1 MYNNQFIKSKTKLI
15 ELLQFLKMMHENIL
29 QTGNIGSID
38 MVFVKEKNS
47 NLFSFDGTADLVYSV
62 ESKDDAGKNNN
73 DYDENQNENQY
84 FKEFKENIPTKIV
97 KMPEVEIER
106 CTNKNKNYN
115 ADNKYNFKEI
125 DSNVNRL
132 QEKNKY
138 SSLKKYEDS
147 CETNKYLPYEVNQ
160 DEINENYEMN
170 NDYND
175 FVQEEFYSKALSK
188 SPIRETKNRTE
199 ITHKKELTPSKN
211 LNNSKYSDK
220 NDKKLQ
226 KPNLSPINRDNNY
239 PNNKNKVNTSINVLQ
254 TSTITYDNNE
264 DTKSRNNI
272 NTISQKS
279 VVNNDHNNENNISV
293 DLIDSKLTK
302 REENELYMNR
312 GIPITTI
319 IDISNHKLKIF
330 RFFRPTHIVKNVE
343 LKYLEK
349 YLPSVETAKT
359 NIISS
364 KIEKKALNSIQNN
377 NKIYSNIQT
386 NLTSNTIK
394 KEEIHHQMKQKNIIN
409 YQ

>member
-1 MYNNQFIKSKTKLI
+1 MIRNYKSQI
-15 ELLQFLKMMHENIL
+15 
-29 QTGNIGSID
+29 
-38 MVFVKEKNS
+38 
-47 NLFSFDGTADLVYSV
+47 
-62 ESKDDAGKNNN
+62 
-73 DYDENQNENQY
+73 
-84 FKEFKENIPTKIV
+84 
-97 KMPEVEIER
+97 
-106 CTNKNKNYN
+106 
-115 ADNKYNFKEI
+115 
-125 DSNVNRL
+125 
-132 QEKNKY
+132 
-138 SSLKKYEDS
+138 
-147 CETNKYLPYEVNQ
+147 
-160 DEINENYEMN
+160 
-170 NDYND
+170 
-175 FVQEEFYSKALSK
+175 
-188 SPIRETKNRTE
+188 
-199 ITHKKELTPSKN
+199 
-211 LNNSKYSDK
+211 
-220 NDKKLQ
+220 
-226 KPNLSPINRDNNY
+226 INRDNNY

-394 KEEIHHQMKQKNIIN
+394 KEEIHQQMKQKNIIN